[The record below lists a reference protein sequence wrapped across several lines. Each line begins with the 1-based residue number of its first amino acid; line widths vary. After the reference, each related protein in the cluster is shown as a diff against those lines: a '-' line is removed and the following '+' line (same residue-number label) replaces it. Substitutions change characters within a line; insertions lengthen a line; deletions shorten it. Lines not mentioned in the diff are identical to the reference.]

1 MGLTMPEFESLI
13 ANDLNVTIA
22 TEVTAATV
30 DRAVQR
36 AVADFSRFFP
46 LEQIEEKTLSWTVTD
61 ESVTMPPAASTG
73 YIVNAVTLVGEAAG
87 STLTLSQYYFST
99 PTPVIVTIVDANSS
113 ISQLT
118 LIVKGVDWNGHYQEE
133 SFYRHNGLVQYG
145 KMYFSHITQV
155 ELDAVTGHGAGDTIS
170 VGNYDPALSGK
181 EIWKK
186 LTNKPIKPESETVTN
201 AAGTTTYT
209 RGTDY
214 EMDYING
221 RIRLKN
227 GGSMAEAT
235 TYLVDYT
242 ISRIGIDISDLPK
255 SLIRISRVEYPVDQ
269 VPQQFPSFS
278 FYGDLMYIGPLIS
291 GSSQAQMNE
300 DEHIAIYFDSAH
312 APPSAH
318 SPGSYPE
325 VLDEVIAIGGAG
337 YVLLSEAQQHEQQ
350 AATDLAMI
358 RTTLDYL
365 GIGGGTGTNTLLYK
379 DIDDALGKVITYL
392 ETNGTTDNAKDRL
405 AEITDM
411 EAYLRDMIVKLS
423 DGTGALATANTHL
436 DEVDTTDLSQATVG
450 AEGLLE
456 TGDGL
461 IDAVNVGARVAE
473 NYADYAR
480 ARAEIAS
487 VRINTAMGFMQE
499 ANTRLSLLR
508 SYIEESAGWTAIGQ
522 TFIAE
527 AQARISEAGVYFTE
541 VQQLAETVNGD
552 LVLAD
557 RFRAEGLS
565 RLNEFHNIL
574 RNRAE
579 SRRRTSSVP
588 GRQPA

>member
-1 MGLTMPEFESLI
+1 MGLTMPEFEALI

-46 LEQIEEKTLSWTVTD
+46 LELIHEKTLSWTVTD

-133 SFYRHNGLVQYG
+133 SFYRHNGLIQYG
-145 KMYFSHITQV
+145 KIYFSHITQV

-170 VGNYDPALSGK
+170 VGNYDPALTGK

-186 LTNKPIKPESETVTN
+186 LANKPIKPESEEVTN
-201 AAGTTTYT
+201 TAGTTTYT

-221 RIRLKN
+221 RIRLKY

-235 TYLVDYT
+235 EYYVDYT
-242 ISRIGIDISDLPK
+242 ISRVGVDISDLPK
-255 SLIRISRVEYPVDQ
+255 SMIRISKVEYPVDE

-300 DEHIAIYFDSAH
+300 DEHIAIYFDAAH

-325 VLDEVIAIGGAG
+325 VLDEIIAIGGGG
-337 YVLLSEAQQHEQQ
+337 YVLLTEAQQYEQAS
-350 AATDLAMI
+350 AAAITSMTTELGLTTDVHTLA
-358 RTTLDYL
+358 
-365 GIGGGTGTNTLLYK
+365 
-379 DIDDALGKVITYL
+379 AAAFAKVTTYL
-392 ETNGTTDNAKDRL
+392 ETNGTTDNAKDVL
-405 AEITDM
+405 ANITDDIADLRTKIVTA
-411 EAYLRDMIVKLS
+411 EAAI
-423 DGTGALATANTHL
+423 ATAL
-436 DEVDTTDLSQATVG
+436 GEVDTTDFGQATVG

-461 IDAVNVGARVAE
+461 IDAVNIGSRVAE
-473 NYADYAR
+473 NYADYSR
-480 ARAEIAS
+480 ARVDIAAG
-487 VRINTAMGFMQE
+487 RINMALGYAQE
-499 ANTRLSLLR
+499 AQVRLANLR
-508 SYIEESAGWTAIGQ
+508 SYIEEAAGWTAIGQ
-522 TFIAE
+522 TFLAEGQGQVAEIQAHLQE
-527 AQARISEAGVYFTE
+527 AQQWAE
-541 VQQLAETVNGD
+541 VVNGN

-557 RFRAEGLS
+557 RFRAEGLA